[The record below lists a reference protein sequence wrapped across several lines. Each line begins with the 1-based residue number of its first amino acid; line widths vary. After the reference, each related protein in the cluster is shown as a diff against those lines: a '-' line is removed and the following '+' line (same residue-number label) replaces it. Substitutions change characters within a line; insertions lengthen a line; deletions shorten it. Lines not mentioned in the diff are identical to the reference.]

1 MPEIN
6 GVSKGTGVFE
16 IVAVSRE
23 HRKQRR
29 QKVDNGDVIRLGR
42 QPADGFAVPWDK
54 QISREH
60 VELVIKSGKVVVK
73 KLATAQNEV
82 HFNGK
87 ALQKFKLKP
96 GDQFRIG
103 VTTFQFQEQ
112 SEADHLVGENLGD
125 FSLNKPLGTG
135 SLGVLY
141 GASRRSSRLQAA
153 LRVLEPCLVNTV
165 SLTEQF
171 LSQGRCLSEAQPGGI
186 ASYHAAEQDG
196 QRWYSVRE
204 YVQGM
209 SLSQLIEKNGAIPAQ
224 RALEIVQQIARQLAS
239 LHELQLCHGNL
250 KPSNVI
256 YRVGMSRLVDLAFGT
271 PVARRITEPKAPES
285 CQALVDYVAPEVIEA
300 GDTVDIRSDLY
311 SLGCIWFE
319 LATGQPVFP
328 GNDTATKLKSHKSVK
343 PDWRRLLDA
352 GLNKTSVAVVQQ
364 LLSKSPRDRH
374 ETPAALLAELN
385 STEVAGSFVQCDGC
399 DKRYRIRSE
408 QAGRKLKCKE
418 CGATIVVPHSL

>member
-1 MPEIN
+1 M
-6 GVSKGTGVFE
+6 FE
-16 IVAVSRE
+16 LVAVSRE

-29 QKVDNGDVIRLGR
+29 QKVDNGDVIRVGR
-42 QPADGFAVPWDK
+42 KPEDGFAVPWDT

-73 KLATAQNEV
+73 QLATAQNKV

-103 VTTFQFQEQ
+103 FTTFQFQEQ
-112 SEADHLVGENLGD
+112 DETDSMVGENFGD
-125 FSLNKPLGTG
+125 FALSKPLGNG

-141 GASRRSSRLQAA
+141 GATKRSSRLQVA
-153 LRVLEPCLVNTV
+153 LRVLEPCLVNTA

-171 LSQGRCLSEAQPGGI
+171 LNQGHFLCETQPGGI
-186 ASYHAAEQDG
+186 ASYLVAEQNG
-196 QRWYSVRE
+196 PQWYTARE

-209 SLSQLIEKNGAIPAQ
+209 SLDQLIQKNGAIPAP
-224 RALEIVQQIARQLAS
+224 RALEIVQQIARQLAT
-239 LHELQLCHGNL
+239 LHELRLCHGNL

-285 CQALVDYVAPEVIEA
+285 CRAFADYVSPEVVEA
-300 GDTVDIRSDLY
+300 GDTTDIRGDLY

-328 GNDTATKLKSHKSVK
+328 VEDATTKLISHHSVK
-343 PDWRRLLDA
+343 PDWNRLLDA
-352 GLNKTSVAVVQQ
+352 GLNNASVGIVKQ

-385 STEVAGSFVQCDGC
+385 SSEVAGSFVQCEGC
-399 DKRYRIRSE
+399 DKRYRIREE
-408 QAGRKLKCKE
+408 QAGRKLRCKE
-418 CGATIVVPHSL
+418 CGSVIVVPHSL